1 MPANFEIAHLWV
13 FLLLPLPFLVYWLL
27 PSLRI
32 RSASLRLP
40 TYEKALGYTGEKP
53 RKSAF
58 IRRRGVFNWLALT
71 LVWILILATLSSPQL
86 VGEPE
91 MKVKTSRNFLIAADI
106 SFSMAQK
113 DWEIDGQKVRRWDA
127 VKALMHDFIKK
138 REGDRMGLV
147 FFGSSAY
154 IQAPFTPD
162 LQTVDQLLEE
172 ADVGMA
178 GQMTYLGK
186 AITKGIELFDRDTIE
201 TKVMLL
207 LTDGVDAGSDIL
219 PLDAA
224 DLAKQDSILIYTIG
238 IGDPSGVGVDLDE
251 QTLQDIAGMT
261 GGQYFQAKDEKRL
274 QEIYAEV
281 DKLEPIEYEEEENR
295 PVTLLYYYPLGAALG
310 LLLVL
315 MFFQSLF
322 QLIHISRENR
332 KEVYSG

>member
-1 MPANFEIAHLWV
+1 MPANFEIAYLWV
-13 FLLLPLPFLVYWLL
+13 FLLLPLPFVVYWIL

-58 IRRRGVFNWLALT
+58 VRRRGAFTWIVLM
-71 LVWILILATLSSPQL
+71 LVWVLVLGALSSPQL

-106 SFSMAQK
+106 SFSMAER
-113 DWEIDGQKVRRWDA
+113 DWGIDGEKVRRWDA
-127 VKALMHDFIKK
+127 VKALMHDFIQK
-138 REGDRMGLV
+138 REGDRMGLI

-162 LQTVDQLLEE
+162 LQTVNQLLEE

-178 GQMTYLGK
+178 GQMTHIGK
-186 AITKGIELFDRDTIE
+186 AITKGVELFDKDTIE

-207 LTDGVDAGSDIL
+207 LTDGVDAGTEIL

-224 DLAKQDSILIYTIG
+224 DLAKNDSILIYTIG

-251 QTLQDIAGMT
+251 QTLQEIAEMT
-261 GGQYFQAKDEKRL
+261 GGQYFQAKDEQRL

-295 PVTLLYYYPLGAALG
+295 PTTLLYYYPLGAALG
-310 LLLVL
+310 LLLLL

-322 QLIHISRENR
+322 QLIRNSRDGR
-332 KEVYSG
+332 KEASYG